1 MPDDT
6 RREKIAAKV
15 VDILNG
21 VRQADGYFFDLNA
34 GRKRKFLK
42 DVEDSLLPDF
52 FVIGGPEARDESEY
66 PFATVTLTLAIMGYV
81 KASETWDKDGTPGP
95 ETLRN
100 RALRDIETALY
111 SAAYPGNDQGGTFGM
126 EQDGVIGMLITKVT
140 TDEGEIA
147 PYAFLGVLV
156 DVRFRYPLGQP

>member
-21 VRQADGYFFDLNA
+21 IRQADGYFFNINA

-42 DVEDSLLPDF
+42 DVEDNQLPDF
-52 FVIGGPEARDESEY
+52 YVIGGPEERDESEY
-66 PFATVTLTLAIMGYV
+66 PFVYVTLTLAILGYV
-81 KASETWDKDGTPGP
+81 KASETWDKEGTLGP

-100 RALRDIETALY
+100 QALRDIETALY
-111 SAAYPGNDQGGTFGM
+111 TAAYPGDNQGGTFGM
-126 EQDGVIGMLITKVT
+126 EQNGVIGMQITKVT

-156 DVRFRYPLGQP
+156 EIRYRYPMGQP

>member
-6 RREKIAAKV
+6 RREKIATKI

-21 VRQADGYFFDLNA
+21 IRQANGYFFDLTA
-34 GRKRKFLK
+34 GRTHKFLK
-42 DVEDSLLPDF
+42 EVEDGLLPEF
-52 FVIGGPEARDESEY
+52 FVIGGPEERDESEY
-66 PFATVTLTLAIMGYV
+66 PFATITLTLAVMGYV
-81 KASETWDKDGTPGP
+81 KADEDWQKNGTPGP

-111 SAAYPGNDQGGTFGM
+111 AAAYPGNDQGGTFGM
-126 EQDGVIGMLITKVT
+126 EQDGVIGMLIKKVS
-140 TDEGEIA
+140 TDEGEIQ

-156 DVRFRYPLGQP
+156 EIRYRYPLGQP